1 MNTEIKAIFEKSRSL
16 ENLEGA
22 AELMRN
28 LDKAPSSLRA
38 LSDFVTKERKNGN
51 VEKFVDADIGRNNVF
66 AVSPYWLFVEE
77 GLNIRYE
84 VNFERAVMFKNAYL
98 ERPHSVPVIRVK
110 PVVVEGVCRLKIID
124 GHHRFAGLMMAIAEG
139 ANFQKITVEEFEG
152 GKDEEVYN
160 MIESANSLQ
169 LKMVERAEGF
179 KRLAGWGHSVES
191 IAQRLGVSLVTVRRS
206 IVLANADFNIKMLVR
221 EDKVSGDVAV
231 DIINECQGTDRDPYE
246 VLMESL
252 KKAEGAGK
260 TRVTAKFVN
269 SKKKTGLKPKVIR
282 KTFDSLLPTLSQ
294 LRDQIP
300 PQPEGEHEN
309 QIEITETVPEE
320 VVLRLTPEMARTLMA
335 TLAELES
342 AKLAE
347 DAEANGDNDGDSAEI
362 NGGADDATDADT
374 DGANHQNG
382 ETEETQ
388 LHPVY

>member
-1 MNTEIKAIFEKSRSL
+1 MDVQIKAIFEQSRTL
-16 ENLEGA
+16 KNLEGA
-22 AELMRN
+22 AELMRS
-28 LDKAPSSLRA
+28 LDKVPASLRA
-38 LSDFVTKERKNGN
+38 LSDFVTKERKNGHA
-51 VEKFVDADIGRNNVF
+51 EAFEEADIGRNNVF
-66 AVSPYWLFVEE
+66 SISPYWLFVED
-77 GLNIRYE
+77 GLNIRDE
-84 VNFERAVMFKNAYL
+84 VLFERAVMFKNAYL
-98 ERPHSVPVIRVK
+98 ERPQSVPTIRVK
-110 PVVVEGVCRLKIID
+110 PVVVDGVARMKIID

-179 KRLAGWGHSVES
+179 KRLTGWGHTIES
-191 IAQRLGVSLVTVRRS
+191 IAQRLNVSLVTVRRS
-206 IVLANADFNIKMLVR
+206 IVLANADFNIKKLVR

-231 DIINECQGTDRDPYE
+231 DVINECQGTDRDPYE
-246 VLMESL
+246 VLMGSL

-260 TRVTAKFVN
+260 TRITAKFVN

-347 DAEANGDNDGDSAEI
+347 DAEANGESDDDGAEN
-362 NGGADDATDADT
+362 NGSVDDATDADT
-374 DGANHQNG
+374 NGANQQNG

>member
-1 MNTEIKAIFEKSRSL
+1 
-16 ENLEGA
+16 
-22 AELMRN
+22 
-28 LDKAPSSLRA
+28 
-38 LSDFVTKERKNGN
+38 
-51 VEKFVDADIGRNNVF
+51 
-66 AVSPYWLFVEE
+66 
-77 GLNIRYE
+77 
-84 VNFERAVMFKNAYL
+84 
-98 ERPHSVPVIRVK
+98 
-110 PVVVEGVCRLKIID
+110 
-124 GHHRFAGLMMAIAEG
+124 
-139 ANFQKITVEEFEG
+139 
-152 GKDEEVYN
+152 
-160 MIESANSLQ
+160 
-169 LKMVERAEGF
+169 MVERAEGF
-179 KRLAGWGHSVES
+179 KRLIGWGHTIES

-206 IVLANADFNIKMLVR
+206 IVLANADFSIKMLVK

-231 DIINECQGTDRDPYE
+231 DVINECQGTDRDPYE

-260 TRVTAKFVN
+260 TRVTAKFVS

-342 AKLAE
+342 AKQAE
-347 DAEANGDNDGDSAEI
+347 DAEANGDNDGDSAEN

-374 DGANHQNG
+374 DGANQQNG

>member
-1 MNTEIKAIFEKSRSL
+1 
-16 ENLEGA
+16 
-22 AELMRN
+22 MR
-28 LDKAPSSLRA
+28 L
-38 LSDFVTKERKNGN
+38 
-51 VEKFVDADIGRNNVF
+51 
-66 AVSPYWLFVEE
+66 
-77 GLNIRYE
+77 
-84 VNFERAVMFKNAYL
+84 YL
-98 ERPHSVPVIRVK
+98 ERPQSVPVIRVK
-110 PVVVEGVCRLKIID
+110 PVVVEGVTRLKIID

-139 ANFQKITVEEFEG
+139 ASFQKITVEEFEG

-179 KRLAGWGHSVES
+179 KRLIGWGHTIES

-206 IVLANADFNIKMLVR
+206 IVLANADFSIKMLVK

-231 DIINECQGTDRDPYE
+231 DVINECQGTDRDPYE

-260 TRVTAKFVN
+260 TRVTAKFVS

-342 AKLAE
+342 AKQAE
-347 DAEANGDNDGDSAEI
+347 DAEANGDNDGDSAEN

-374 DGANHQNG
+374 DGANQQNG

>member
-1 MNTEIKAIFEKSRSL
+1 MNTDVKAIFEQSRTL

-22 AELMRN
+22 AVLMRS

-38 LSDFVTKERKNGN
+38 LSDFVTKARKSGN
-51 VEKFVDADIGRNNVF
+51 TEQFEEADIGRNNVF

-77 GLNIRYE
+77 GLNLRD
-84 VNFERAVMFKNAYL
+84 VNYDRAVMFKHAYL
-98 ERPHSVPVIRVK
+98 ERPQSVPVIRVK
-110 PVVVEGVCRLKIID
+110 PVVVEGVTRLKIID

-139 ANFQKITVEEFEG
+139 ASFQKITVEEFEG

-179 KRLAGWGHSVES
+179 KRLIGWGHTIES

-206 IVLANADFNIKMLVR
+206 IVLANADFSIKMLVK

-231 DIINECQGTDRDPYE
+231 DVINECQGTDRDPYE
-246 VLMESL
+246 VLLESL

-260 TRVTAKFVN
+260 TRVTAKFVS

-342 AKLAE
+342 AKQAE
-347 DAEANGDNDGDSAEI
+347 DAEANGDNDGDSAEN

-374 DGANHQNG
+374 DGVNQQNG